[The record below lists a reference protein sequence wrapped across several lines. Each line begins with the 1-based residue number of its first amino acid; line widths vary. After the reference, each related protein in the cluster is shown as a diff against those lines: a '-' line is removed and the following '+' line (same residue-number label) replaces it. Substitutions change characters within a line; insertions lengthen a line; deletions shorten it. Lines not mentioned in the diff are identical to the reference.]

1 MFEGSGFQ
9 QVYEVTAKQSADLK
23 PGKWYYGFLC
33 AACGARFA
41 VWDDPSAGK
50 ERFTS
55 KRPCTFKV
63 SCAKCQ
69 AVRLYRTDQVQ
80 QFQLSS
86 AGGESP

>member
-9 QVYEVTAKQSADLK
+9 QIYDVTAKPPAELK
-23 PGKWYYGFLC
+23 PGRSYFGFVC
-33 AACGARFA
+33 AACSAKFA
-41 VWDDPSAGK
+41 VWDDPSGGA

-63 SCAKCQ
+63 ACPKCE

-80 QFQLSS
+80 QIKV
-86 AGGESP
+86 

>member
-9 QVYEVTAKQSADLK
+9 QVYEVSAKRAADLT
-23 PGKWYYGFLC
+23 PGKSYFGFVC
-33 AACGARFA
+33 AACSAKFA

-63 SCAKCQ
+63 ACSSCNAT
-69 AVRLYRTDQVQ
+69 RLYRTEQVQ
-80 QFQLSS
+80 QLT
-86 AGGESP
+86 A

>member
-9 QVYEVTAKQSADLK
+9 QVYEVSAKRAADLT
-23 PGKWYYGFLC
+23 PGKSYFGFVC
-33 AACGARFA
+33 AACSAKFA

-63 SCAKCQ
+63 ACAQCE
-69 AVRLYRTDQVQ
+69 AVRLYRTDQVHP
-80 QFQLSS
+80 FK
-86 AGGESP
+86 A

>member
-9 QVYEVTAKQSADLK
+9 QVYEVSAKRAADLT
-23 PGKWYYGFLC
+23 PGKSYFGFVC
-33 AACGARFA
+33 AACSAKFA
-41 VWDDPSAGK
+41 VWDDPSAGR

-63 SCAKCQ
+63 ACAKCE

-80 QFQLSS
+80 QVK
-86 AGGESP
+86 ADP

>member
-9 QVYEVTAKQSADLK
+9 QVYDVTAKPSADLK
-23 PGKWYYGFLC
+23 PGTSYFGFVC
-33 AACGARFA
+33 AACSARFA

-63 SCAKCQ
+63 ACPQCG
-69 AVRLYRTDQVQ
+69 VLRLYRTDQVQ
-80 QFQLSS
+80 QFQ
-86 AGGESP
+86 G